1 MKRKVL
7 SMILA
12 ASMMGSMLAG
22 CGSAETNSTAD
33 AGTKDEAGVTDQA
46 STQNSDQTG
55 DQADGENITLKWAI
69 WDQETTPYWDALK
82 TAYEAANPNV
92 TIEMVDLGSAD
103 YMTVLATELSGSDT
117 DFDVVTIKDV
127 PGYATLVQKNTL
139 EPLDGYIKDAGIDL
153 ADFNGVTD
161 QVTVDGSLYEL
172 PFRSDFWL
180 IFYNKDV
187 FDAAGVDYPS
197 NDMTVEE
204 YDALARQLTDTTYG
218 SQVYGCHYHTWR
230 SAVELFGTLDGKH
243 SILDGNYDWMTP
255 YYDMVLSEEDD
266 GVCQSYTDLSTE
278 GLHYSAAFSNG
289 NVAMLNMGSWFIAT
303 MISNLESGEYD
314 SSVCGNW
321 GIASYPHPDG
331 AEAGSTI
338 ATITG
343 LAVTSA
349 SANKDA
355 AFDFVNF
362 VSGDEGANV
371 MAKTGNFPA
380 KMTDDVIDIIA
391 GMQGFPADENSKQA
405 LNISNA
411 YLEVPYAENVS
422 EINSILDTYHTAIM
436 NREVTVEEGIASMN
450 SEVGKIL
457 GK

>member
-1 MKRKVL
+1 MKRKLL
-7 SMILA
+7 SMLLA
-12 ASMMGSMLAG
+12 TCMMGSLLAG
-22 CGSAETNSTAD
+22 CGSDTTAD
-33 AGTKDEAGVTDQA
+33 SNAGA
-46 STQNSDQTG
+46 DQTTSNAAEGTETKTEASG
-55 DQADGENITLKWAI
+55 DAVTLKWAI
-69 WDQETTPYWDALK
+69 WDQETTPYWNALK
-82 TAYEAANPNV
+82 EAYEAANPNV
-92 TIEMVDLGSAD
+92 TIEMVDLGSSD
-103 YMTVLATELSGSDT
+103 YMTVLATELSGGDT

-127 PGYATLVQKNTL
+127 PGYSTLVQKNAL
-139 EPLDGYIKDAGIDL
+139 EPLDNYISEAGINLD
-153 ADFNGVTD
+153 DFNGVTD

-172 PFRSDFWL
+172 PFRSDYWL

-187 FDAAGVDYPS
+187 FDNAGVAYPS
-197 NDMTVEE
+197 NDMTMED

-243 SILDGNYDWMTP
+243 SVLDGNYDWMAP
-255 YYDMVLSEEDD
+255 YYDMILSEEDD
-266 GVCQSYTDLSTE
+266 GVCQKYTDLSTE

-303 MISNLESGEYD
+303 LISNLESGEYD
-314 SSVCGNW
+314 SSLCGNW

-349 SANKDA
+349 SQHKDE
-355 AFDFVNF
+355 AFDFVNY

-371 MAKTGNFPA
+371 MALTGNFPA
-380 KMTDDVIDIIA
+380 KMTDSVIDIIS
-391 GMQGFPADENSKQA
+391 GMAGFPTDESSKEA
-405 LNISNA
+405 LKVTNA

-422 EINSILDTYHTAIM
+422 EINNVLDTYHTAIM
-436 NREVTVEEGIASMN
+436 NREVAVEDGIASMN
-450 SEVGKIL
+450 EEVGKIL
-457 GK
+457 GN